1 MEFAELEKKN
11 LNFYAPRF
19 EVEIEKKNILT
30 LGVPITS
37 VQVMEKLNDSAKF
50 TLQIGDHFDIDKQKF
65 EWLDNDLFNIG
76 KKTTIKMGYGAN
88 LHTMIIGKIE
98 SIDSSLFSNAAPSL
112 RVNGYD
118 LAYSFLKK
126 PSKEE
131 SFDDVKYSDIVEKIA
146 TRIGLSFSVDPTTQ
160 VFPKLVKPNKTSYFK
175 FLLEKAKSI
184 DYELYI
190 SGRTLY
196 FKKIKEDQDA
206 IFTLEWGKHLTNFNQ
221 SMSTA
226 GVNTR
231 VQIRSWDVA
240 NKRPIIGNA
249 EAGDERTQEK
259 GKKKASVS
267 AKEAGNET
275 EKVIYS
281 TVKSDEEATNM
292 SKSKLNRSS
301 DKFITGSGSTIGI
314 PELRS
319 GILIGLDKLGTRFS
333 GKYRVKECTHTIDSG
348 GYKVSFTGKRNAQ

>member
-1 MEFAELEKKN
+1 MDFTELEKKN

-19 EVEIEKKNILT
+19 EVEIEKKNLLT

-37 VQVMEKLNDSAKF
+37 VQVVEKLNDSAKF

-65 EWLDNDLFNIG
+65 EWLDNDLFNVG

-118 LAYSFLKK
+118 LAYRFLKK
-126 PSKEE
+126 PSKEK
-131 SFDDVKYSDIVEKIA
+131 SFDNVKYSDIVEKIA
-146 TRIGLSFSVDPTTQ
+146 TSIDLSFSVDPTRQ
-160 VFPKLVKPNKTSYFK
+160 VFPKLVKSNKTSYFK

-184 DYELYI
+184 DYELYV

-196 FKKIKEDQDA
+196 FKKIKEDKDA
-206 IFTLEWGKHLTNFNQ
+206 LFTLEWGKHLTNFNQ

-231 VQIRSWDVA
+231 VQTRSWDAV

-259 GKKKASVS
+259 GKKKASIIS
-267 AKEAGNET
+267 KEAGNET
-275 EKVIYS
+275 ETVICS
-281 TVKSDEEATNM
+281 NVKSDEEATNM
-292 SKSKLNRSS
+292 SKSRLNTSS
-301 DKFITGSGSTIGI
+301 DKFITGSGGTIGI